1 MDGGWNSL
9 THAKPEH
16 FRDEY
21 CTHREVL
28 YKCPVYSACS
38 MCESQSVQ
46 CKGVGAGTDQSADAK
61 LRRRQQECQRGGRG
75 RMTLFI
81 FSFHAR
87 FVTAHNAR
95 MYRFCLVC
103 VSLWVPKTD
112 NFITTSYVAFIDP
125 FRHVRLSV
133 CLFVRLSV
141 LQAGVW
147 THSGMSI
154 CLFVRLSPSPPRRRR
169 AMRSSFELFVSSFG
183 LP

>member
-21 CTHREVL
+21 CTF
-28 YKCPVYSACS
+28 KCPVYSACS

-61 LRRRQQECQRGGRG
+61 LRGRQQECQRGGSG

-81 FSFHAR
+81 FFFHAR
-87 FVTAHNAR
+87 FVTAHNAM

-112 NFITTSYVAFIDP
+112 NFITTSYVVFTWWGGGLDP
-125 FRHVRLSV
+125 FRHVRLFVCPFVRPPSGGLDPFRHVHLSV
-133 CLFVRLSV
+133 CPFVPLPT
-141 LQAGVW
+141 LPAAGCA
-147 THSGMSI
+147 I
-154 CLFVRLSPSPPRRRR
+154 QL
-169 AMRSSFELFVSSFG
+169 
-183 LP
+183 